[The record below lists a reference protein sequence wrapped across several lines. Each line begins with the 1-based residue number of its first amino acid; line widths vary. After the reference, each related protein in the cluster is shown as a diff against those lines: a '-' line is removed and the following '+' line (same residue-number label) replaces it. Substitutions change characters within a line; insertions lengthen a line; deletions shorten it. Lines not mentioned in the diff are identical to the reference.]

1 MIAAELSENVCQSFK
16 LKRSSAD
23 LWVSGVVCVSVC
35 ERERERDRGVIN
47 DRSKCDFKSFR
58 TAVSFE
64 IQK

>member
-1 MIAAELSENVCQSFK
+1 MIAAELSENFCGSFK

-23 LWVSGVVCVSVC
+23 LLWVSGAVCVCVC
-35 ERERERDRGVIN
+35 ERERSVIN
-47 DRSKCDFKSFR
+47 DKSKCDFKSFR